1 MRLMRL
7 MRPMRLIGL
16 IGLMSLVACSSDN
29 APGEDTPTPLTPT
42 ETAISF
48 NSGLN
53 DGADI
58 SRSEGFETTGVD
70 SFKVWAYKNMSYE
83 NGSYGDLQTVIPGYT
98 VNYVANSANSST
110 SNTNNWEY
118 VGQGADQTIK
128 YWDWSAKAY
137 RFFGVAETPT
147 GPNKANTANGAN
159 EPNGPY
165 EVKVT
170 LTVDASSD
178 DGIAATPYY
187 SHLWFSTGN
196 TANYPNKQ
204 FGKPVQLEFL
214 KPVAQVRFM
223 FTFVPELLELGTDRT
238 KLSEISFKPTA
249 DTDETELI
257 ANQGTVTITYPL
269 TRAETEE
276 TWESTATAT
285 GYFDAFVI
293 DYYDENTTYT
303 PKDALP
309 TSYPNSPEHFYNVLP
324 VKSQGSYTLSAVVV
338 GGKPKTCVV
347 PAEYMSWE
355 PGYQYTYIFKIT
367 ESGGIKLDE
376 IQVGINDWVVKER
389 IEHPV
394 YNW

>member
-1 MRLMRL
+1 
-7 MRPMRLIGL
+7 MRLIGL

-58 SRSEGFETTGVD
+58 SRSEGFETTGVT

-110 SNTNNWEY
+110 SEY

-165 EVKVT
+165 EVS
-170 LTVDASSD
+170 LTVDGSD
-178 DGIAATPYY
+178 DETVAATPYY

-196 TANYPNKQ
+196 TTNYPDKQ
-204 FGKPVQLEFL
+204 FGKPVKLEFL
-214 KPVAQVRFM
+214 KPFAQVRFM
-223 FTFVPELLELGTDRT
+223 FTFVPELQELGTDRT
-238 KLSEISFKPTA
+238 KLSDIWFKPT
-249 DTDETELI
+249 DNSKI
-257 ANQGTVTITYPL
+257 ANQGTVTISYPL
-269 TRAETEE
+269 TGTTIKESWTSAATEN
-276 TWESTATAT
+276 T
-285 GYFDAFVI
+285 GLDSFLI
-293 DYYDENTTYT
+293 DYYDDPISYT
-303 PKDALP
+303 PADNDPA
-309 TSYPNSPEHFYNVLP
+309 TYPNSPEHFYNVLP
-324 VKSQGSYTLSAVVV
+324 MKLQGSYTLSAVVV
-338 GGKPKTCVV
+338 G
-347 PAEYMSWE
+347 AE
-355 PGYQYTYIFKIT
+355 P
-367 ESGGIKLDE
+367 
-376 IQVGINDWVVKER
+376 
-389 IEHPV
+389 
-394 YNW
+394 

>member
-58 SRSEGFETTGVD
+58 SRSEGFETTGVT

-165 EVKVT
+165 EVS
-170 LTVDASSD
+170 LTVDGSD
-178 DGIAATPYY
+178 DETVAATPYY

-196 TANYPNKQ
+196 TATYPDKQ
-204 FGKPVQLEFL
+204 FGKPVKLEFL
-214 KPVAQVRFM
+214 KPFAQVRFM
-223 FTFVPELLELGTDRT
+223 FTFVPELTDLGTDRT
-238 KLSEISFKPTA
+238 KLSDIWFKPT
-249 DTDETELI
+249 DNSKI
-257 ANQGTVTITYPL
+257 ANQGTVTISYPL
-269 TRAETEE
+269 TGTTIKESWTSAATEN
-276 TWESTATAT
+276 T
-285 GYFDAFVI
+285 GLDSFLI
-293 DYYDENTTYT
+293 DYYDENNSYT
-303 PKDALP
+303 AADNEP

-324 VKSQGSYTLSAVVV
+324 MKSQGSYTLSAVVV
-338 GGKPKTCVV
+338 GGEPKTCVV

-376 IQVGINDWVVKER
+376 IQVGMNDWEIKER

-394 YNW
+394 FNW